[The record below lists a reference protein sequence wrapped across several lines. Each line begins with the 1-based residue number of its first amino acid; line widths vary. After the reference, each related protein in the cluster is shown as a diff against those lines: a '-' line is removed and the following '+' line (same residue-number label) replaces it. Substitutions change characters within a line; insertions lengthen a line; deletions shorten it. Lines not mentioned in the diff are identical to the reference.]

1 MGGKR
6 LDTLKRVGDS
16 LSEYIKGTENI
27 KRLNQL
33 EMASNF
39 ASFRNQLRFIEKDR
53 IKISAQDPLFT
64 LEEFMED
71 LFPEGNL
78 GWRETQDL
86 LLFRIYEN
94 LHNWLVEQDALKSEL
109 ISSDEEEMILSKE
122 GL

>member
-6 LDTLKRVGDS
+6 LDALKRVGDS
-16 LSEYIKGTENI
+16 LSEYIKDTENI

-39 ASFRNQLRFIEKDR
+39 ASFRNQLRFIEIDR
-53 IKISAQDPLFT
+53 IKRGYEDSLFS
-64 LEEFMED
+64 LDDFMED

-94 LHNWLVEQDALKSEL
+94 LHNWLVSKDDLKSKL
-109 ISSDEEEMILSKE
+109 VSDKEEEAELPE
-122 GL
+122 EE